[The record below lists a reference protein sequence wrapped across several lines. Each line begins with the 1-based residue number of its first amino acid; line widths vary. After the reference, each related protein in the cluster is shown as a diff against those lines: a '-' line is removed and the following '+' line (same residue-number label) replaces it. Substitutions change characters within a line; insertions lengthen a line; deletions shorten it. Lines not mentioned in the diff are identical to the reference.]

1 MNRVYLLALSIMFAV
16 SANITY
22 CQTAT
27 DPNGSAIVQSSG
39 PALVKASQPE
49 TTVTIPTETM
59 VTTAKSIP
67 SSFQFL
73 IEHCELKEGK
83 YYLPKTTF
91 LELTEQQQNYLTD
104 HPTLF
109 IIKD

>member
-1 MNRVYLLALSIMFAV
+1 MNRVYLLALSVMFAV

-27 DPNGSAIVQSSG
+27 DPNGSAIVQSSEPG
-39 PALVKASQPE
+39 LIEAAKTEVNTTTANE
-49 TTVTIPTETM
+49 TTSAKTIPS
-59 VTTAKSIP
+59 A
-67 SSFQFL
+67 FRFL
-73 IEHCELKEGK
+73 IEYCELKEGK
-83 YYLPKTTF
+83 YHLPKTTF
-91 LELTEQQQNYLTD
+91 LELTEQQQNYLKD